1 MQSFSL
7 PINYL
12 RQYVFCPRIPFYRLT
27 GNITPPMPL
36 WVTLG
41 KKYHI
46 DREKLLKKRFFKT
59 LEKEFVIQEVIYS
72 QKVEGKNLQ
81 LHGTIDALV
90 ITPNSYIPIE
100 FKMSAKKP
108 MPNHLI
114 QLAGYALCLEEMF
127 YKKISHG
134 YLISEKRAKIFR
146 INIDEELRQ
155 KVYNTLANIIQDVE
169 SGLKPDSNAKPSKCA
184 QCEFINFCNDREV
197 E

>member
-1 MQSFSL
+1 MIEVIVCYDIHNNKTRKKFREAL
-7 PINYL
+7 LN
-12 RQYVFCPRIPFYRLT
+12 VGLT
-27 GNITPPMPL
+27 N
-36 WVTLG
+36 
-41 KKYHI
+41 
-46 DREKLLKKRFFKT
+46 
-59 LEKEFVIQEVIYS
+59 IQESAYWGKVPNWQRKTFKEKIFQNLRKRVCYTRS
-72 QKVEGKNLQ
+72 YLQKVKGKNLQ
-81 LHGTIDALV
+81 LHGNIDALV

-114 QLAGYALCLEEMF
+114 QLAGYALSLEEMF
-127 YKKISHG
+127 HKKISHG

-169 SGLKPDSNAKPSKCA
+169 SGLKPDSNANSSKCA